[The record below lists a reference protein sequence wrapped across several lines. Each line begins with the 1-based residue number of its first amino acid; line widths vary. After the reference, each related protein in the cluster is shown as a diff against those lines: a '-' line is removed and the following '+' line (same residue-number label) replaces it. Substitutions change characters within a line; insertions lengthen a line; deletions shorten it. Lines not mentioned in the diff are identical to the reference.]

1 MHHFNGELTL
11 LRAPEGLLRLAMRT
25 RSGFPPAV
33 RSLIF
38 KTALKNVLPVSRS
51 DAILQ
56 LFFVLLNQLEAE
68 PISNT
73 VVCCKCNHRHQK
85 AVFAVKKLKSVFIK
99 IYLFY
104 LISRFNLQ
112 TAHLT
117 WNNKIFI
124 TGEEIMANNNNKNN
138 NLHIALHTLL
148 CFTNVGWNWM
158 RYKLCCT

>member
-11 LRAPEGLLRLAMRT
+11 LRAPEGLLRLAMRAS
-25 RSGFPPAV
+25 SGFPPAV

-56 LFFVLLNQLEAE
+56 LFFALLNQLEAE

-73 VVCCKCNHRHQK
+73 VVCCKCNHSHQK

-99 IYLFY
+99 INLFY
-104 LISRFNLQ
+104 LISRLNLQ

-117 WNNKIFI
+117 RNNKISI
-124 TGEEIMANNNNKNN
+124 IGEEIMANNNNKNN

-148 CFTNVGWNWM
+148 CFTNVG
-158 RYKLCCT
+158 